1 MKKILL
7 MSILLFCAGNLA
19 AKHDGWYVNT
29 LTRNYPTPHLTWAK
43 NFPEAEVLLI
53 FPRIE
58 GRHVAELLQRY
69 PVKETVFV
77 TYNGQKIAHDGVYDA
92 ALSGTGTYEKN
103 AEIREKI
110 QKKYD
115 AVVLVD
121 VPFDKLS
128 PDVQFQLLQ
137 QVKSGTGLLLI
148 NTAMPYSKPLANPAA
163 NPAFFT
169 ETIHPGTVLRA
180 YQFEKGKI
188 CTVKYRKP
196 GMMPDIFPDRYWAAR
211 YENAQMTLIR
221 ALDWVIKGNSVP
233 LKAVKEGNVLHL
245 PANMDTAEYRLRDE
259 YNNILAQGKVE
270 NHSFTLPE
278 LPNGTYY
285 FDLLLPGKSFST
297 TEFKQYIPE
306 RNITLNVAS
315 DTLSAGEPVK
325 GTLITGK
332 TFSKPAKIILS
343 LIDYP
348 HNRIWEKEIME
359 IPAGKNSISFEIKDY
374 FMPNAAGYLQA
385 ALYSP
390 ESDRIGYTEKELI
403 FPRPYPQEGYVQF
416 SWGGPADPLMA
427 MRSGDD
433 LGFSAALSHYKVSL
447 DNARQYTLLN
457 QRLVSYLTRIS
468 VLKGKNGEVNFNKLF
483 YPEGM
488 KALAKLGG
496 DHNFYRPEVQQIWKD
511 YVHFRMKGLPRF
523 SPLLYSLGDE
533 NGNTLSAGFGPSDLK
548 SFRNYLKQK
557 YGSIDKLNSQ
567 WGSSYLNFDVVPH
580 RPLAVTEKE
589 NNAPEWNDHYEYMEK
604 MFADVHHFC
613 ADEIRKLDP
622 DAKVGLEGTFGNHN
636 IELMMDKLDWWGPYS
651 NLLEDE
657 LIRSLY
663 PDRPRFIW
671 IGYHKERTMTY
682 PHTLLDA
689 LLKGVVNGNA
699 WYALSDDFPHGILAI
714 DYTDSYAKK
723 YMDVFR
729 RLRFGTAQQLIHTP
743 LAQHGVGIFWN
754 HNSKRASK
762 ADPRCSNPET
772 SIAPLLRYSYRNGVN
787 IEFVT
792 ARTLDRLKDMK
803 ILFLCGISSISDKE
817 SAAIIDFVK
826 NGGTVIADLY
836 PGVFNEN
843 LKKQNRNPLAE
854 LFGDIL
860 LKNQPANQVKPLQ
873 TPLMKASAALTNPA
887 GPYMVQKN
895 CGKGKAILMNFSF
908 SVIETSALPVTPF
921 DDFVSGIL
929 NSAGVKISHSATA
942 KAALRIRKGKGYDL
956 IGVIPEEYSQP
967 VTITLP
973 EKAYI
978 YECGK
983 GQTDKEM
990 KKSFT
995 VEPGNTPLRIF
1006 AAFAEKQ
1013 PVPEL
1018 ILPETAQPGDKLE
1031 IPLASIP
1038 AGQFAV
1044 LRIFDP
1050 NGKELTSLSRVLKV
1064 HRASRM
1070 SFAFPFNA
1078 VCGQYRFLLQNFTTG
1093 LAVEKRVTLQ

>member
-1 MKKILL
+1 MKKIYLMLL
-7 MSILLFCAGNLA
+7 LLFCAGNLV

-29 LTRNYPTPHLTWAK
+29 LTRNYRTEHLVWAK
-43 NFPEAEVLLI
+43 NFSPVKLLLI

-69 PVKETVFV
+69 PAQETVFV

-110 QKKYD
+110 QQKYD
-115 AVVLVD
+115 AVMLVN
-121 VPFDKLS
+121 VPFDKLP

-137 QVKSGTGLLLI
+137 QVRTGTGLLLV
-148 NTAMPYSKPLANPAA
+148 NTAMPYSKPLAKPLAA
-163 NPAFFT
+163 PAFAA
-169 ETIHPGTVLRA
+169 ESIHPGTVVRA

-188 CTVKYRKP
+188 CTVRYSRA
-196 GMMPDIFPDRYWAAR
+196 GMLPPIFPDRRWAAR
-211 YENAQMTLIR
+211 YENAQMTLLR
-221 ALDWVIKGNSVP
+221 ALDWVIKGDSVP
-233 LKAVKEGNVLHL
+233 LKAVKKGNTIIL
-245 PANMDTAEYRLRDE
+245 PENTDDLEYRLRDE
-259 YNNILAQGKVE
+259 YNNILAQGKVK
-270 NHSFTLPE
+270 SPVFTLPE
-278 LPNGTYY
+278 LPNGTYF

-297 TEFKQYIPE
+297 AEFTSDIPE
-306 RNITLNVAS
+306 RKLTLNVAA
-315 DTLSAGEPVK
+315 DTILPRKPVK
-325 GTLITGK
+325 GTLVTGK
-332 TFSKPAKIILS
+332 TFTEPVKAVLS
-343 LIDYP
+343 LADFP
-348 HNRIWEKEIME
+348 HNRIWKRKIIE
-359 IPAGKNSISFEIKDY
+359 IPAGKNSVSFEIKEF
-374 FMPNAAGYLQA
+374 FMPDAAGYLQA
-385 ALYSP
+385 ELYSP
-390 ESDRIGYTEKELI
+390 AGNKTGYTEKELI
-403 FPRPYPQEGYVQF
+403 FPVPYPEDGYVQF

-427 MRSGDD
+427 ARSGDD
-433 LGFSAALSHYKVSL
+433 LGFNAALSHYKVSL

-457 QRLVSYLTRIS
+457 QRLVSYLTRIRI
-468 VLKGKNGEVNFNKLF
+468 LKGKNGEVNFSKLF

-511 YVHFRMKGLPRF
+511 YVHCRMKGLPRF

-533 NGNTLSAGFGPSDLK
+533 NGNTLSAGFGASDLK
-548 SFRNYLKQK
+548 SFRNCLKQK
-557 YGSIDKLNSQ
+557 YGTVGKLNAQ
-567 WGSSYLNFDVVPH
+567 WGSSYSDFDAVPH

-604 MFADVHHFC
+604 MFADIHHFC
-613 ADEIRKLDP
+613 AAEIRKLDP
-622 DAKVGLEGTFGNHN
+622 NAKVGLEGTFGNHN

-671 IGYHKERTMTY
+671 IGYHKERSVTY

-723 YMDVFR
+723 YMDEFR

-743 LAQHGVGIFWN
+743 LAPQGAGIFWN
-754 HNSKRASK
+754 HNSKRAPK

-787 IEFVT
+787 FEFVT

-817 SAAIIDFVK
+817 SAAIVDFVR

-843 LKKQNRNPLAE
+843 LKKQTRNPLAE

-860 LKNQPANQVKPLQ
+860 LKNQPANQVKPLSA
-873 TPLMKASAALTNPA
+873 PLMKASVALINPD
-887 GPYMVQKN
+887 GPYMVQKKF
-895 CGKGKAILMNFSF
+895 GKGKAVLMNFSF
-908 SVIETSALPVTPF
+908 SVIETSASKATPF
-921 DDFVSGIL
+921 DAFVSGML
-929 NSAGVKISHSATA
+929 KSAGVDISHTVTCEAT
-942 KAALRIRKGKGYDL
+942 LRIRKGSGYEL
-956 IGVIPEEYSQP
+956 IGVIPEESGKP
-967 VTITLP
+967 VTVTLP

-983 GQTDKEM
+983 GLTSEEM
-990 KKSFT
+990 KKSVT
-995 VEPGNTPLRIF
+995 IEPGGTPLRLF
-1006 AAFAEKQ
+1006 AVFAEKQ
-1013 PVPEL
+1013 PAVVL
-1018 ILPETAQPGDKLE
+1018 ALPETAQRGEKIE
-1031 IPLASIP
+1031 IPLTSIP

-1044 LRIFDP
+1044 LRVFDP
-1050 NGKELTSLSRVLKV
+1050 GGKELTTLAKVLKV
-1064 HRASRM
+1064 HKESKL
-1070 SFAFPFNA
+1070 SFTFPFNA
-1078 VCGQYRFLLQNFTTG
+1078 LCGKYRFRLQNFTTG
-1093 LAVEKRVTLQ
+1093 LTAEKSVDLQ